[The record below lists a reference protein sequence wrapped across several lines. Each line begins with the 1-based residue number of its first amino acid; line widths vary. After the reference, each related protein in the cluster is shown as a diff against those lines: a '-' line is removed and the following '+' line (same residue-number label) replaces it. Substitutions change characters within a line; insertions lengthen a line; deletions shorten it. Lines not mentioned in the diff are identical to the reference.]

1 LQEDDREDEEM
12 GKLIAIGT
20 NDGFKLNDDHF
31 GQSRYYDV
39 YELDEDK
46 CAVKLEA
53 RPNPYFENHR
63 HAELDE
69 ILQVIGDC
77 PVWIGSAMGERS
89 LKRLA
94 EMNYEPVILEPM
106 TIDEALKEYLNE
118 LRKDGKH

>member
-1 LQEDDREDEEM
+1 M

-77 PVWIGSAMGERS
+77 P
-89 LKRLA
+89 
-94 EMNYEPVILEPM
+94 EMNYEPVVLEPM
-106 TIDEALKEYLNE
+106 TIDEALKAYLNE
-118 LRKDGKH
+118 QKYDGEH

>member
-1 LQEDDREDEEM
+1 M

-77 PVWIGSAMGERS
+77 PVWIGSAMGEP
-89 LKRLA
+89 
-94 EMNYEPVILEPM
+94 EMNYEPVVLEPM
-106 TIDEALKEYLNE
+106 TIDEALKAYLNE
-118 LRKDGKH
+118 QKYDGEH